1 MQAARRAT
9 RLLFR
14 PEQAQGGG
22 VVLTTYGRASG
33 FCIDPIE
40 KKPLNHFYPG
50 TSVLSFGTAGCSL
63 GCRFWQNWDISKAR
77 AINRVSDWASPEQV
91 AEAAGRIGCRSIAF
105 TYNDPV
111 IFAEYRLTPRR
122 RPRGSGDGDGCR
134 FSSGVEDRVSPRTGG
149 GSTVLWP
156 TPSWARN
163 WLRSESSCSCS
174 ESPCTVSPTS
184 FCRQDGRFEHQGELV
199 LDHKGE
205 EFTLMIRSSC
215 APF

>member
-50 TSVLSFGTAGCSL
+50 TSVLTFGTAGCSL

-77 AINRVSDWASPEQV
+77 AINGVSDWASPEQV
-91 AEAAGRIGCRSIAF
+91 AEAAARIGCRSIAF

-122 RPRGSGDGDGCR
+122 RPGEVGTATVAGFHPALRIGSLRELEAEAR
-134 FSSGVEDRVSPRTGG
+134 FCGRRQAGPATGWDRSHLAHVRSRHAQYLPHHFAARMVDLSTRVSWS
-149 GSTVLWP
+149 ST
-156 TPSWARN
+156 TRERNSSWTD
-163 WLRSESSCSCS
+163 RS
-174 ESPCTVSPTS
+174 
-184 FCRQDGRFEHQGELV
+184 G
-199 LDHKGE
+199 
-205 EFTLMIRSSC
+205 
-215 APF
+215 